1 MPRGRPRKNIV
12 ESVCVSEN
20 IIEKKELNENE
31 LEEDTT
37 ILKVKL
43 YKLKDK
49 YMYKSTNGWL
59 YNLEGELN
67 GRMEGEKF
75 IKFNG
80 KW

>member
-20 IIEKKELNENE
+20 IIEKTELNELNE

-59 YNLEGELN
+59 YTLEGELL
-67 GRMEGEKF
+67 GVLDESSLT
-75 IKFNG
+75 IKSL
-80 KW
+80 

>member
-20 IIEKKELNENE
+20 IIEKTELNELNE

-59 YNLEGELN
+59 YTLEGELL
-67 GRMEGEKF
+67 GVLDESSLQ
-75 IKFNG
+75 IKSL
-80 KW
+80 

>member
-20 IIEKKELNENE
+20 IIEKTELNELNE

-59 YNLEGELN
+59 YTLEGELL
-67 GRMEGEKF
+67 GVLDETSLK
-75 IKFNG
+75 IKSL
-80 KW
+80 

>member
-12 ESVCVSEN
+12 ESVCLSEN
-20 IIEKKELNENE
+20 IIEKTELNELNE

-59 YNLEGELN
+59 YTLEGELL
-67 GRMEGEKF
+67 GVLDESSLT
-75 IKFNG
+75 IKSL
-80 KW
+80 

>member
-12 ESVCVSEN
+12 ESVCISEN
-20 IIEKKELNENE
+20 IIEKTELNELNE

-59 YNLEGELN
+59 YTLEGELLGVLDESSLN
-67 GRMEGEKF
+67 
-75 IKFNG
+75 IKSL
-80 KW
+80 

>member
-12 ESVCVSEN
+12 ESVCLSEN
-20 IIEKKELNENE
+20 IIEKTELNELNE

-59 YNLEGELN
+59 YTLEGELL
-67 GRMEGEKF
+67 GVLDESSLK
-75 IKFNG
+75 IKSL
-80 KW
+80 